1 MIETDSDLREI
12 FRTVRTIACV
22 GLSPNPA
29 RPSHQVARY
38 LQGAG
43 YRVIPINPGQ
53 AGGML
58 LGERVWPDLAS
69 LPPELGPI
77 DMVDIFRRSEEA
89 GAVVD
94 AALTHLAGRGLR
106 VIWMQIGVIDAA
118 AAARAEAR
126 GIAVVMNRCPAIDHP
141 RLVRLRQ
148 LPGAAG

>member
-1 MIETDSDLREI
+1 MIGTDDDLREI
-12 FRTVRTIACV
+12 FETVRTIACV

-94 AALTHLAGRGLR
+94 AALAHLAGRGLR
-106 VIWMQIGVIDAA
+106 VVWMQIGVIDEA

-126 GIAVVMNRCPAIDHP
+126 GVAVVMDRCPKIDHQ
-141 RLVRLRQ
+141 RLVRR
-148 LPGAAG
+148 